1 MFLIIMSLKFAD
13 RKEEL
18 AFLEESYAKKGFE
31 FFVIYERR
39 RIGKTEL
46 IN

>member
-1 MFLIIMSLKFAD
+1 MNLKFID

-18 AFLEESYAKKGFE
+18 SFLEKRYNKKGFE
-31 FFVIYERR
+31 FFVIYGRR

-46 IN
+46 IKQ